1 MNAEQR
7 REFVRRHRTCV
18 FGYERRSGPPSMSI
32 VYYVMD
38 GDDMLVSTMADR
50 AKARAVARNPQ
61 VSLCVLDENWPVSY
75 LVVHGQ
81 ARVETDPGAVVD
93 LMMKVGELMSGQEI
107 PESAR
112 PAVAAMAEKEK
123 RVLLRVTPRETFE
136 TPPKHLYAGDDGSK
150 LDHGLGATL
159 PWGG

>member
-1 MNAEQR
+1 MNAEER
-7 REFVRRHRTCV
+7 REFVRKHRTCV
-18 FGYERRSGPPSMSI
+18 FGYERRQGPPSMSI

-38 GDDMLVSTMADR
+38 GDDLLVSTMADR

-61 VSLCVLDENWPVSY
+61 VSLCVLDENWPVAY
-75 LVVHGQ
+75 LVVYGE
-81 ARVETDPGAVVD
+81 AKLESDPDAVVS

-123 RVLLRVTPRETFE
+123 RVVLRIKPLATFE
-136 TPPKHLYAGDDGSK
+136 TPPKHLYAGDDSSK

-159 PWGG
+159 PWDA

>member
-18 FGYERRSGPPSMSI
+18 FGHERRSGPPSMSI

-75 LVVHGQ
+75 LVVYGQ

-93 LMMKVGELMSGQEI
+93 LMLKVGELMSGQEI

-112 PAVAAMAEKEK
+112 PAVAAMAETEK
-123 RVLLRVTPRETFE
+123 RVLLRVTPCETFE
-136 TPPKHLYAGDDGSK
+136 TPPKHLYAGDDGAK

>member
-112 PAVAAMAEKEK
+112 PSVAAMAEKEK

-159 PWGG
+159 PWSG

>member
-7 REFVRRHRTCV
+7 REFVRKHRTCV

-50 AKARAVARNPQ
+50 AKARAAARNPQ

-75 LVVHGQ
+75 LVVYGE
-81 ARVETDPGAVVD
+81 ARVETDPAAVVD
-93 LMMKVGELMSGQEI
+93 LMMKVGELMSGQAI
-107 PESAR
+107 PERAR

-136 TPPKHLYAGDDGSK
+136 TPPKHLYAGDDGSN

-159 PWGG
+159 PWDG